1 MSLIPSPEDSPY
13 PELYWMA
20 IAGVIVA
27 FFMAFG
33 IGANDVGNC
42 FATTVAAK
50 SLTLFQ
56 AVIVAGIFEFLG
68 AALLGASVTKTI
80 RSNILD
86 MEVYQDKQEVLAFG
100 MLVALVNAA
109 FWLILATAYGLPVST
124 THTVIA
130 AIIGFSIAAEGF
142 ESIMWMACGKIFISW
157 IAAPAI
163 TGLVGFLLFFS
174 VKKGV
179 LESAKPFERAAT
191 SYSCVI
197 FITLFVNVFFIM
209 HKGLKKMKLD
219 TGLKVACA
227 FGVSAGIAILFQ
239 LFGVKFLKARIIRL
253 EEEKEQAEAAQL
265 ADEETNPKELK
276 NAMTDEITA
285 SDESNESSKSVELAV
300 DAMDATPVSKSQA
313 LRRRSSAFLK
323 NMADKTINRDLETE
337 ARAMDDDAADI
348 WDNAVVYDAKSE
360 VLYSYLQ
367 VFTACA
373 LSFAHGSNDVANA
386 IAPLCAILAIYETGA
401 LTSTA
406 AVPKWV
412 LAMGAFGI
420 VIGLALFG
428 YKVIISIGYRLTK
441 LSPSRGFAIQ
451 LSTSFVVVIASYLGI
466 PVSTTQSTI
475 GATIGVGTVEGVGG
489 VQWMFMLNVFL
500 GWVGSFF
507 ITCLTSAGIMAFCYY
522 SPSSEAY
529 SEFTTIDANSTAI
542 SF

>member
-1 MSLIPSPEDSPY
+1 
-13 PELYWMA
+13 
-20 IAGVIVA
+20 
-27 FFMAFG
+27 
-33 IGANDVGNC
+33 
-42 FATTVAAK
+42 
-50 SLTLFQ
+50 
-56 AVIVAGIFEFLG
+56 
-68 AALLGASVTKTI
+68 
-80 RSNILD
+80 
-86 MEVYQDKQEVLAFG
+86 
-100 MLVALVNAA
+100 
-109 FWLILATAYGLPVST
+109 
-124 THTVIA
+124 
-130 AIIGFSIAAEGF
+130 
-142 ESIMWMACGKIFISW
+142 
-157 IAAPAI
+157 
-163 TGLVGFLLFFS
+163 
-174 VKKGV
+174 
-179 LESAKPFERAAT
+179 
-191 SYSCVI
+191 
-197 FITLFVNVFFIM
+197 M

-219 TGLKVACA
+219 KGLKVACA
-227 FGVSAGIAILFQ
+227 FGLSAGIANLFQ

-285 SDESNESSKSVELAV
+285 SEESNESSKSVELAV

-420 VIGLALFG
+420 VIGLA
-428 YKVIISIGYRLTK
+428 
-441 LSPSRGFAIQ
+441 
-451 LSTSFVVVIASYLGI
+451 
-466 PVSTTQSTI
+466 
-475 GATIGVGTVEGVGG
+475 
-489 VQWMFMLNVFL
+489 
-500 GWVGSFF
+500 
-507 ITCLTSAGIMAFCYY
+507 Y
-522 SPSSEAY
+522 SGK
-529 SEFTTIDANSTAI
+529 
-542 SF
+542 

>member
-1 MSLIPSPEDSPY
+1 
-13 PELYWMA
+13 
-20 IAGVIVA
+20 
-27 FFMAFG
+27 
-33 IGANDVGNC
+33 
-42 FATTVAAK
+42 
-50 SLTLFQ
+50 
-56 AVIVAGIFEFLG
+56 
-68 AALLGASVTKTI
+68 
-80 RSNILD
+80 
-86 MEVYQDKQEVLAFG
+86 
-100 MLVALVNAA
+100 
-109 FWLILATAYGLPVST
+109 
-124 THTVIA
+124 
-130 AIIGFSIAAEGF
+130 
-142 ESIMWMACGKIFISW
+142 
-157 IAAPAI
+157 
-163 TGLVGFLLFFS
+163 
-174 VKKGV
+174 
-179 LESAKPFERAAT
+179 
-191 SYSCVI
+191 
-197 FITLFVNVFFIM
+197 M

-253 EEEKEQAEAAQL
+253 EEEKEQAEAAAL

-276 NAMTDEITA
+276 NAMTEEITA

-300 DAMDATPVSKSQA
+300 DAMDATPISKS
-313 LRRRSSAFLK
+313 RAFLK
-323 NMADKTINRDLETE
+323 NIADKTINRDLETE

-406 AVPKWV
+406 AVPRWV
-412 LAMGAFGI
+412 LAMGALGI
-420 VIGLALFG
+420 VVGLALFG

-475 GATIGVGTVEGVGG
+475 GGTIGVGTVEGVGG